1 MVSAVD
7 SSPHAKTSTFA
18 PLHRT
23 ATGMDGYKMDGKSL
37 VVRIA
42 GQKDNRGPRGS
53 YGGRDGHGDGHG
65 NDRVGALRGPHGT
78 MHAGGG
84 PPQPPPPGTCKAVL
98 ALFDGCVSVC
108 GTRWCV
114 GI

>member
-1 MVSAVD
+1 
-7 SSPHAKTSTFA
+7 
-18 PLHRT
+18 
-23 ATGMDGYKMDGKSL
+23 MDGKSL